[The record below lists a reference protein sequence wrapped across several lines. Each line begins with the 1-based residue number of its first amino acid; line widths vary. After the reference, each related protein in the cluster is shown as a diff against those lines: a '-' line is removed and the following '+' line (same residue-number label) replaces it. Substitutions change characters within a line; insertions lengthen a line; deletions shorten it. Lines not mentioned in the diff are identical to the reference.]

1 MKRKRILLADDHAD
15 NLEWLTVALSDKYQ
29 VSGCASGEEAL
40 RSLEQVK
47 PDLLVL
53 DVRMGPLDGVQCLEA
68 IRGRPGY
75 ADIPAVALTA
85 LAGEVAKAELLAA
98 GFQAVVEKPILDERD
113 LHDTI
118 DSLLLLAMYKKDEPA
133 SFGDTSAA

>member
-1 MKRKRILLADDHAD
+1 MQTKRILVVDDHAD

-29 VSGCASGEEAL
+29 VSGCASGEQAL

-53 DVRMGPLDGVQCLEA
+53 DVRMGPIDGVQCLEA
-68 IRGRPGY
+68 IRGRSGY

-85 LAGEVAKAELLAA
+85 LAGEVTKAELLAA
-98 GFQAVVEKPILDERD
+98 GFQAVVEKPILDEHE
-113 LHDTI
+113 LHDAI
-118 DSLLLLAMYKKDEPA
+118 DSLLLLAMYEKGEPA
-133 SFGDTSAA
+133 PFGETSAA

>member
-29 VSGCASGEEAL
+29 VSGYASGEEAL

-53 DVRMGPLDGVQCLEA
+53 DVVMGPIDGVQCLEA

-85 LAGEVAKAELLAA
+85 MAGEVAKAELLAA
-98 GFQAVVEKPILDERD
+98 GFQAVVEKPILDERE
-113 LHDTI
+113 LHDAI
-118 DSLLLLAMYKKDEPA
+118 DSLLLLAMYKKDESA
-133 SFGDTSAA
+133 LFGETSAA